1 MINKQVVKTIMKQP
15 SAIRYFLEYLIMW
28 GIAHEM
34 LLSKTNKMENGKYST
49 IQSMRME
56 EYFPVEDGRC

>member
-1 MINKQVVKTIMKQP
+1 MKQP
-15 SAIRYFLEYLIMW
+15 SAIRYFLEYLIIW
-28 GIAHEM
+28 GTAHEM

-56 EYFPVEDGRC
+56 KNIFLLRMEDADG